1 MSEAPGS
8 VKRWVLAARPRTLPA
23 AIVPVAIGATLAR
36 PLSIEWVNTVLC
48 AVVALS
54 LQIGVNYANDYSDGI
69 KGTDEVRVGPFRLT
83 ASKLVPAKAVRN
95 GAFAWFFVAALAGL
109 ELSARTSWW
118 FVLVGLTAIIAAWF
132 YTGGPKPYGYMGLGE
147 VFVLVYFGFVATVG
161 TAYAQHLHIAPK
173 AWWFGLAAGAM
184 ACALLEANNMR
195 DITGDQGSGKKTLA
209 ARLGRDKAKWLYVLC
224 MAMIFDGLAL
234 GGQWFTAVLALVV
247 YYPAMRLAFSTKQG
261 RELLPMLMIS
271 ARAQLIVGFVTTVT
285 FFTTLR

>member
-1 MSEAPGS
+1 M
-8 VKRWVLAARPRTLPA
+8 T
-23 AIVPVAIGATLAR
+23 T
-36 PLSIEWVNTVLC
+36 
-48 AVVALS
+48 
-54 LQIGVNYANDYSDGI
+54 Q
-69 KGTDEVRVGPFRLT
+69 T
-83 ASKLVPAKAVRN
+83 ASKELTKYVLVLFVLLLQSWFRPKVRN

-118 FVLVGLTAIIAAWF
+118 LVLIGLTAIIAAWF

-147 VFVLVYFGFVATVG
+147 VFVMVYFGFVATVG
-161 TAYAQHLHIAPK
+161 TAYAQHQNIPAK

-209 ARLGRDKAKWLYVLC
+209 ARLGRDRAKWLYVLC
-224 MAMIFDGLAL
+224 VSTVFDGLVL
-234 GGQWFTAVLALVV
+234 GGQWITAVVALVV
-247 YYPAMRLAFSTKQG
+247 YYPALKLAFSDKHG

-271 ARAQLIVGFVTTVT
+271 ARSQLIVGLVTTIT

>member
-8 VKRWVLAARPRTLPA
+8 VKRWALATRPRTLPA
-23 AIVPVAIGATLAR
+23 AIVPVAIGATLVR

-48 AVVALS
+48 AAVALA

-118 FVLVGLTAIIAAWF
+118 LVLIGLTAIIAAWF

-147 VFVLVYFGFVATVG
+147 VFVMVYFGFVATVG
-161 TAYAQHLHIAPK
+161 TAYAQHQNIPAK
-173 AWWFGLAAGAM
+173 AWWFGLAAGTM

-195 DITGDQGSGKKTLA
+195 DITGDQVSGKKTLA

-224 MAMIFDGLAL
+224 IAMLCAGFVV
-234 GGQWFTAVLALVV
+234 GGQWITAVIAVAVYFPALK
-247 YYPAMRLAFSTKQG
+247 LAFSNKQG

-271 ARAQLIVGFVTTVT
+271 ARAQLIVGLVTTIT

>member
-8 VKRWVLAARPRTLPA
+8 VKRWALATRPRTLPA
-23 AIVPVAIGATLAR
+23 AIVPVAIGATLVR

-48 AVVALS
+48 AAVALA

-118 FVLVGLTAIIAAWF
+118 FVLIGLTAIIAAWF

-147 VFVLVYFGFVATVG
+147 VFVMVYFGFVATVG
-161 TAYAQHLHIAPK
+161 TAYAQHQNIPAK
-173 AWWFGLAAGAM
+173 AWWFGLAAGTM

-195 DITGDQGSGKKTLA
+195 DITGDQVSGKKTLA

-224 MAMIFDGLAL
+224 IAMLCAGFVV
-234 GGQWFTAVLALVV
+234 GGQWITAVIAVAVYFPALK
-247 YYPAMRLAFSTKQG
+247 LAFSNKQG

-271 ARAQLIVGFVTTVT
+271 ARAQLIVGLVTTIT